1 MPVEKRN
8 IFLHETQHALP
19 YVSKR
24 KRSDASFPCRE
35 NPKAHAA
42 FILQKLEACRQQD
55 YDQKQ
60 VAAIRHKEGIYLE
73 FSGAAGYDLLT
84 KSFDNYSSG
93 IRLLNVREDGQD
105 DEKIVRATVY
115 VPAEKTTYFLDKI
128 QSYSESLD
136 TLEAGQ
142 NPKNDSLVR
151 SIEDVKLALLEAF
164 WVGKVEDIPS
174 DVPAWCEIWLRY
186 EKSDHAAAEQDLST
200 CCEEFG
206 IELNS
211 KCIVFPERVVRLVR
225 GTRTQLSMLLEGC
238 NYLAEIRRAQ
248 EPTSFFD
255 ELTGSEQKEWVN
267 DLLSRVNVK
276 MRGDDKADS
285 GDGSSGSERWFLGS
299 DNRDVGS
306 IHSDFIKATAAEL
319 SQAKYLAVYPV
330 VGWWRERSY
339 LGKVESKIRYS
350 LIVSISTPDV
360 SVDLYTPIVAQINN
374 PIEVEIP
381 TE

>member
-267 DLLSRVNVK
+267 DLLSRTEFHPSSASVCILDTGIMYSHPLLQPAIDENNVQAVNDQWGKNDHNGHGTEMAGVALYYDLK
-276 MRGDDKADS
+276 DK
-285 GDGSSGSERWFLGS
+285 
-299 DNRDVGS
+299 
-306 IHSDFIKATAAEL
+306 L
-319 SQAKYLAVYPV
+319 S
-330 VGWWRERSY
+330 
-339 LGKVESKIRYS
+339 
-350 LIVSISTPDV
+350 T
-360 SVDLYTPIVAQINN
+360 
-374 PIEVEIP
+374 
-381 TE
+381 